1 MRNVWISLALASGAL
16 VLGDKQAAAR
26 SRGRGRSLCR
36 DISRPVIALGVVWS
50 GRGVPAA
57 GLSLLHCGR
66 EKQLRRKAVK
76 VVERVRDVDCPHASQ
91 VVRPWAGPGVC
102 PPSLSE
108 ASERAGRWR
117 SERRFCEERWR
128 RFDSEKRKSPIE
140 KE

>member
-1 MRNVWISLALASGAL
+1 MRSTWLSLATRSGAL
-16 VLGDKQAAAR
+16 GLGDKQAVAR

-36 DISRPVIALGVVWS
+36 DISRPLIALGVVWS

-66 EKQLRRKAVK
+66 EKQLRRRAVK
-76 VVERVRDVDCPHASQ
+76 VVERVRDVDCPHASE

-102 PPSLSE
+102 PPCLRE
-108 ASERAGRWR
+108 AFGRAGRWP